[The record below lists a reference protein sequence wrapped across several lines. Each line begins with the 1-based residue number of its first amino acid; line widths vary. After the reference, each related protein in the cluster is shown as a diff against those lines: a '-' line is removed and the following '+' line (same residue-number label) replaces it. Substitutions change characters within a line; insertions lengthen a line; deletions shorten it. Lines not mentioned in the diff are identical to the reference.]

1 MIKFESFISNG
12 ASNYP
17 PAPYKLRY
25 ITKGT
30 DKKVKKEYEQLK
42 EMIEEAEIVV
52 FFGGAGVSTES
63 GLKDF
68 RGKGGF
74 YTEES
79 TGINPA
85 EILSH
90 NYFIRNPDEFYNYY
104 KKNMLFTG
112 VQPNPAHYA
121 LARLEQTG
129 KLSAV
134 VTQNVDG
141 LHQLAGSETVYELH
155 GTVHGNHC
163 MNCGKFFP
171 ISVVEEADGAPY
183 CDSCGGLIRPDIV
196 LYGEGLDAY
205 TWYASQEA
213 IINADLLIVAGTS
226 LVVEPAA
233 SLVSSFRGNNLVII
247 NKTPT
252 PQDGR
257 AALVIRDPV
266 GEVLGAILDEY
277 PKN

>member
-1 MIKFESFISNG
+1 M
-12 ASNYP
+12 
-17 PAPYKLRY
+17 
-25 ITKGT
+25 
-30 DKKVKKEYEQLK
+30 KKEYLRLK
-42 EMIEEAEIVV
+42 AMIDEAENIV

-74 YTEES
+74 YTEEH

-85 EILSH
+85 EILSR
-90 NYFIRNPDEFYNYY
+90 NYFLTHPEAFYDYYRN
-104 KKNMLFTG
+104 NMLFTG
-112 VQPNPAHYA
+112 VKPNAAHYA
-121 LARLEQTG
+121 LARLETMG

-134 VTQNVDG
+134 ITQNIDG

-163 MNCGKFFP
+163 MGCDRFFP
-171 ISVVEEADGAPY
+171 LSIIEESEGAPY
-183 CDSCGGLIRPDIV
+183 CDVCGELIRPDIV
-196 LYGEGLDAY
+196 LYGEPLDAY
-205 TWYASQEA
+205 TWYAAQEA
-213 IINADLLIVAGTS
+213 VINADMLIVAGTS

-233 SLVSSFRGNNLVII
+233 SLISSFRGDKLVII

-252 PQDGR
+252 PKDER

-266 GEVLGAILDEY
+266 GQVLGEILGDGIE
-277 PKN
+277 